1 MESWSVGFEGDD
13 DVERHAGV
21 RTEAPPAGRPLHVRM
36 VSDYICPWCFVG
48 LARMERLGEATP
60 VELEPWAYN
69 LRPGLPEE
77 GLPRDEAYRDR
88 HFPPGYRERLK
99 ETARQAGIEMIAPLV
114 VANTFKA
121 HMATEFAKEH
131 GRSREFHRAVF
142 EAYWERGQNIGE
154 ADVLCAIAEGC
165 RLDPGALGQA
175 LADGRY
181 EGTIEEQMAWA
192 RAAGLGG
199 VPTFIFEEKFAV
211 VGAQDYDVF
220 ADVARR
226 IRSGALKAEG

>member
-21 RTEAPPAGRPLHVRM
+21 GTREPTAEPPLHVRM

-48 LARMERLGEATP
+48 LARIERLGEEFG

-69 LRPGLPEE
+69 LRPGVPAE

-88 HFPPGYRERLK
+88 SFPPGYRERLQ
-99 ETARQAGIEMIAPLV
+99 ETARQAGIEMIAPPV

-121 HMATEFAKEH
+121 HVATEFAKEH
-131 GRSREFHRAVF
+131 ARTRELHRALF
-142 EAYWERGQNIGE
+142 EAYWERGENIGE
-154 ADVLCAIAEGC
+154 EDVLCAIAEGC
-165 RLDPGALGQA
+165 GLDPGALREA
-175 LADGRY
+175 LSDGRY
-181 EGTIEEQMAWA
+181 EKTVEEQMAWS
-192 RAAGLGG
+192 RGVGLGG
-199 VPTFIFEEKFAV
+199 VPTFIFEERFAV

-226 IRSGALKAEG
+226 IKSGALKAEG

>member
-1 MESWSVGFEGDD
+1 MESWSVGFDGDD

-21 RTEAPPAGRPLHVRM
+21 GTHQPQAERPLGVRM

-48 LARMERLGEATP
+48 LARIERLAEEFDI
-60 VELEPWAYN
+60 ELEAWAYN
-69 LRPGLPEE
+69 LRPGVPEE
-77 GLPRDEAYRDR
+77 GLPRDVAYRDR
-88 HFPPGYRERLK
+88 SFPPGYRERLK
-99 ETARQAGIEMIAPLV
+99 ETARQAGIEMIAPPV

-121 HMATEFAKEH
+121 HMATEFAREQ
-131 GRSREFHRAVF
+131 GRMREFHRAVF
-142 EAYWERGQNIGE
+142 EAYWERGENIGE
-154 ADVLCAIAEGC
+154 ADVLCAVAEGC
-165 RLDPGALGQA
+165 GLDAAALGEA

-181 EGTIEEQMAWA
+181 EKTVEEQMAWA
-192 RAAGLGG
+192 RNVGLGG

-226 IRSGALKAEG
+226 IKSGALQAEG